1 MSGRSVDGLYE
12 LLARSA
18 QRLKPVGSLVERAV
32 EHRLVYRMT
41 RNTCRVQRP
50 EFAGAVGTGLIG
62 HGRPRRDPLRPKGS
76 RVNVHPPLQG
86 LLQASIGG
94 GQRRQMPA
102 SGQPFDHAALER
114 QNWVYDTELGAIAV
128 VTMRHLDPTATFGFF
143 TRLQRAFYA
152 ENVDITDPVVYPDL
166 LDGFVVDRGSF
177 LTALASPE
185 MKQAAWQDFE
195 MARRLSVTGF
205 PSLLLRLGEEH
216 LVVTRGYLG
225 WETLEPALTGWMREQ
240 FGAEA
245 DTLLRPKLPD
255 LAGPS

>member
-1 MSGRSVDGLYE
+1 MDLPDQIEFLYVGDPMCSWCWGFAPV
-12 LLARSA
+12 LDQISARYTVPI
-18 QRLKPVGSLVERAV
+18 RTIVG
-32 EHRLVYRMT
+32 
-41 RNTCRVQRP
+41 
-50 EFAGAVGTGLIG
+50 G
-62 HGRPRRDPLRPKGS
+62 LRPGP
-76 RVNVHPPLQG
+76 NAEPLDD
-86 LLQASIGG
+86 LT
-94 GQRRQMPA
+94 RRTLAEHWHHVEKA